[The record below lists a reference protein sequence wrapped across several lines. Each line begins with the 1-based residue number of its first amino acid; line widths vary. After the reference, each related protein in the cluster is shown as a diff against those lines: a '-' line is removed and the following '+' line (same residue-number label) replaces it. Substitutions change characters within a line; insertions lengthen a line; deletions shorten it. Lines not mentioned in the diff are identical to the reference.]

1 MKQAKDNKAVP
12 EIVIPK
18 GYSIDN
24 KAVPEIVIPKGYSI
38 DEMLDLDDGDLWDE
52 KPIGTEEV
60 KIHFE
65 R

>member
-18 GYSIDN
+18 GYSI
-24 KAVPEIVIPKGYSI
+24 E
-38 DEMLDLDDGDLWDE
+38 EMLDLDDGDLWDE

-60 KIHFE
+60 KIYFE

>member
-1 MKQAKDNKAVP
+1 MKQTKENKVVT

-18 GYSIDN
+18 
-24 KAVPEIVIPKGYSI
+24 EYSI

-52 KPIGTEEV
+52 KPIGMEEV

>member
-18 GYSIDN
+18 GH
-24 KAVPEIVIPKGYSI
+24 SI
-38 DEMLDLDDGDLWDE
+38 DEMLDLADGDLWDE
-52 KPIGTEEV
+52 KPIGTEEGQL
-60 KIHFE
+60 HFE

>member
-1 MKQAKDNKAVP
+1 MKC
-12 EIVIPK
+12 
-18 GYSIDN
+18 SIWT
-24 KAVPEIVIPKGYSI
+24 
-38 DEMLDLDDGDLWDE
+38 EMLDLDDGDLWDE

>member
-1 MKQAKDNKAVP
+1 MKQTKENKAVP

-18 GYSIDN
+18 GYSID
-24 KAVPEIVIPKGYSI
+24 
-38 DEMLDLDDGDLWDE
+38 DMLDLDDGDLWDE
-52 KPIGTEEV
+52 KPIVMEEV

>member
-18 GYSIDN
+18 GYSID
-24 KAVPEIVIPKGYSI
+24 
-38 DEMLDLDDGDLWDE
+38 EMLEMDDDFWDE
-52 KPIGTEEV
+52 EPSGIEEV
-60 KIHFE
+60 KIHYE

>member
-18 GYSIDN
+18 GYSID
-24 KAVPEIVIPKGYSI
+24 
-38 DEMLDLDDGDLWDE
+38 EML
-52 KPIGTEEV
+52 EEV

>member
-1 MKQAKDNKAVP
+1 MRNNKKA

-18 GYSIDN
+18 GYS
-24 KAVPEIVIPKGYSI
+24 V

-52 KPIGTEEV
+52 KPIGMEEV